1 EPELLATNLLAPVQ
15 HHCFT
20 PRSGKLALLTD
31 DRAVEFFDP
40 ETRKVTRRIPTLL
53 PGETATTFLANLAI
67 SADEKLFALSSRSG
81 LGVDI
86 WDLET
91 GTLHYSLPEEAG
103 SIWWVAWS
111 PDGQHIAVSR
121 SNGEV
126 AIWNLEA

>member
-1 EPELLATNLLAPVQ
+1 MQ

-20 PRSGKLALLTD
+20 PRTGKLAYLTD
-31 DRAVEFFDP
+31 DRTVEFVDP
-40 ETRKVTRRIPTLL
+40 ETQKVTRRIPTLP

-67 SADEKLFALSSRSG
+67 SANEKLFALSSRSG

-91 GTLHYSLPEEAG
+91 GTLRYSLPEESG

-111 PDGQHIAVSR
+111 PDGDRIAVSR

-126 AIWNLEA
+126 AIWNLKEVEAQLAKLKLQ